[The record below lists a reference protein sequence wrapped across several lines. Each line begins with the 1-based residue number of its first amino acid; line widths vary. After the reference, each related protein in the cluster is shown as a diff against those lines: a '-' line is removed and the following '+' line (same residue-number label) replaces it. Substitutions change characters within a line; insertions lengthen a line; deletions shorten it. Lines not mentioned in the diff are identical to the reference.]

1 MADVILK
8 SAVFR
13 QEREKTWQELDA
25 IVTQIEKKGVRSLTP
40 EQCHR
45 LPLLYRAT
53 LSSLSVARSISLDR
67 NVLDY
72 LETLSTRAYFC
83 VHGARGSAL
92 RYMREFL
99 VVEFPAAVRA
109 ARWHLLVATLLLA
122 AGLLAGHW
130 LVVADVNWYHSIV
143 PEGMAGGR
151 TPEASV
157 DDLREILYAPPEES
171 EAFLHVFASYLFTHN
186 AGIGILCFG
195 LGFALGI
202 PVFLLMFY
210 NGLMI
215 GAMTGLHA
223 TKGLLPDFAG
233 WLFVHGTTELLA
245 VALCAA
251 AGLMLGSAVALP
263 GSHSRIENLRREGRL
278 AAKIV
283 VGAVLMFFAA
293 ALLEGFARQLVTDMT
308 TRYLIGTTAAVLWA
322 AYFILAGRARAHG

>member
-1 MADVILK
+1 MAEVILK

-83 VHGARGSAL
+83 VHGARGSVL
-92 RYMREFL
+92 KYLREFL
-99 VVEFPAAVRA
+99 FVEFPAAVRA
-109 ARWHLLVATLLLA
+109 CKWHLLVATLLLA
-122 AGLLAGHW
+122 GGLLAGHF
-130 LVVADVNWYHSIV
+130 LVVADANWYHSIV

-151 TPEASV
+151 TPEASA
-157 DDLREILYAPPEES
+157 DALRKVLYAPPEES
-171 EAFLHVFASYLFTHN
+171 ESTLHVFASYLFTHN

-223 TKGLLPDFAG
+223 TKGLLPDFTG

-263 GSHSRIENLRREGRL
+263 GSHSRLENLRRQGRL
-278 AAKIV
+278 AAKVV
-283 VGAVLMFFAA
+283 VGAVLMFLVA

-322 AYFILAGRARAHG
+322 AYFILAGRGRPHG

>member
-1 MADVILK
+1 MSEMILK

-25 IVTQIEKKGVRSLTP
+25 IVTQIEKKGVRSLSP

-83 VHGARGSAL
+83 VHGARGSVL
-92 RYMREFL
+92 RYAGDFL
-99 VVEFPAAVRA
+99 LEEFPAAVRA
-109 ARWHLLVATLLLA
+109 ARWHLLVAALLLI
-122 AGLLAGHW
+122 GGILAGHF
-130 LVVADVNWYHSIV
+130 LVLADSNWYHSIV

-151 TPEASV
+151 TPDASV
-157 DDLREILYAPPEES
+157 EELRDVIYVPPEEG

-186 AGIGILCFG
+186 TGIGILCFG

-223 TKGLLPDFAG
+223 SKGLLPDFTG

-245 VALCAA
+245 VVLCAA
-251 AGLMLGSAVALP
+251 AGLMLGAAVALP
-263 GSHSRIENLRREGRL
+263 GTHSRLENLRKAGRT

-283 VGAVLMFFAA
+283 VGAVLLFLAA
-293 ALLEGFARQLVTDMT
+293 ALLEGFARQLVTDMA
-308 TRYLIGTTAAVLWA
+308 TRYWIGIAAAILWA
-322 AYFILAGRARAHG
+322 AYFVLAGRGRRYG

>member
-1 MADVILK
+1 MADVTLK

-13 QEREKTWQELDA
+13 REREKTWQELDG
-25 IVTQIEKKGVRSLTP
+25 IVTQIEKRGVRSLTP

-83 VHGARGSAL
+83 VHGARGSLFGYL
-92 RYMREFL
+92 RNFL
-99 VVEFPAAVRA
+99 LVDFPAAVRA
-109 ARWHLLVATLLLA
+109 ARWHLVVAALLLA
-122 AGLLAGHW
+122 GGILAGHA
-130 LVVADVNWYHSIV
+130 LVIADSNWYHSIV

-151 TPEASV
+151 TPDASAE
-157 DDLREILYAPPEES
+157 DLSKILYDPPGEN

-223 TKGLLPDFAG
+223 SKGLLPDFVG

-251 AGLMLGSAVALP
+251 AGLVLGSAVALP
-263 GSHSRIENLRREGRL
+263 GTHSRLENLRREGRR
-278 AAKIV
+278 AARIV
-283 VGAVLMFFAA
+283 IGAVLLFLVA

-308 TRYLIGTTAAVLWA
+308 ARYSIGIVAGLLWA
-322 AYFILAGRARAHG
+322 AYFGLAGVGRRDG